1 MFSMID
7 ESKCDGENYLTKSF
21 WLLRRISSTFIAKR
35 IARSMQ
41 ASKREVIDNV

>member
-7 ESKCDGENYLTKSF
+7 ESKCDEENYLTKS
-21 WLLRRISSTFIAKR
+21 LTRKLRLHTLFKEREK
-35 IARSMQ
+35 